1 MNDGPIV
8 RRISFDIHGEFI
20 TQLAREW
27 FYTGEKSHEKVIEIL
42 MDSMT
47 GTDTPEAQIRRYA
60 EDILLGRAALK
71 GSTAAG
77 TYHLETYEPGE
88 EEQMPQSM
96 NIWKEVERRKKAEK
110 DLRRMIERWD
120 VAMDHISESTQ
131 REIRK
136 ELGEETAE
144 DRQQDALDGF
154 MKRMMDE
161 EDHTTE
167 DYGWLEPDG
176 TFHGVGWGDH
186 QEWANNYLEEKLT
199 EEPAAEQKA
208 SSASESQPAS
218 EETKP
223 EEPASSSKQ
232 SQEEAASLQEEI
244 TEINWVEET
253 VKSKYCS
260 NSVSVRYSIGA
271 KSIQL
276 LYDGEPKTY
285 HLSAPLQSVQ
295 RVKKGD
301 YEHFVF
307 YVPEGTTVTADW
319 SGVDGAMLRWIEVSH
334 IFSEDELQNVND
346 SDVQMETSM
355 TVRKNIM
362 YQQVQ
367 EWDYVTHFSW
377 VSDDGGIIFCAE

>member
-131 REIRK
+131 RAIRK

-144 DRQQDALDGF
+144 DRQQDALDSF
-154 MKRMMDE
+154 MARMMDE
-161 EDHTTE
+161 EEHTTE

-176 TFHGVGWGDH
+176 TFYGVEWGAH
-186 QEWANNYLEEKLT
+186 QEWAQNYM
-199 EEPAAEQKA
+199 
-208 SSASESQPAS
+208 SE
-218 EETKP
+218 
-223 EEPASSSKQ
+223 
-232 SQEEAASLQEEI
+232 
-244 TEINWVEET
+244 
-253 VKSKYCS
+253 
-260 NSVSVRYSIGA
+260 R
-271 KSIQL
+271 
-276 LYDGEPKTY
+276 
-285 HLSAPLQSVQ
+285 
-295 RVKKGD
+295 
-301 YEHFVF
+301 
-307 YVPEGTTVTADW
+307 
-319 SGVDGAMLRWIEVSH
+319 M
-334 IFSEDELQNVND
+334 
-346 SDVQMETSM
+346 
-355 TVRKNIM
+355 
-362 YQQVQ
+362 
-367 EWDYVTHFSW
+367 
-377 VSDDGGIIFCAE
+377 

>member
-110 DLRRMIERWD
+110 DRRRIIERWD

-136 ELGEETAE
+136 ELGAGDWLVE
-144 DRQQDALDGF
+144 R
-154 MKRMMDE
+154 
-161 EDHTTE
+161 
-167 DYGWLEPDG
+167 GWVLLHNPSRGIAFPTKNPVKEY
-176 TFHGVGWGDH
+176 TK
-186 QEWANNYLEEKLT
+186 A
-199 EEPAAEQKA
+199 QK
-208 SSASESQPAS
+208 EF
-218 EETKP
+218 
-223 EEPASSSKQ
+223 
-232 SQEEAASLQEEI
+232 
-244 TEINWVEET
+244 
-253 VKSKYCS
+253 
-260 NSVSVRYSIGA
+260 
-271 KSIQL
+271 
-276 LYDGEPKTY
+276 LYDYYME
-285 HLSAPLQSVQ
+285 
-295 RVKKGD
+295 RDCKK
-301 YEHFVF
+301 E
-307 YVPEGTTVTADW
+307 ANAIW
-319 SGVDGAMLRWIEVSH
+319 Q
-334 IFSEDELQNVND
+334 EDE
-346 SDVQMETSM
+346 
-355 TVRKNIM
+355 
-362 YQQVQ
+362 
-367 EWDYVTHFSW
+367 
-377 VSDDGGIIFCAE
+377 

>member
-60 EDILLGRAALK
+60 EGILLGRAALK

-144 DRQQDALDGF
+144 DRQQDALDSF
-154 MKRMMDE
+154 TKRMMDE
-161 EDHTTE
+161 ENHTTE

-176 TFHGVGWGDH
+176 TFHGVEWGAH
-186 QEWANNYLEEKLT
+186 QEWAQNYMSEKF
-199 EEPAAEQKA
+199 
-208 SSASESQPAS
+208 
-218 EETKP
+218 P
-223 EEPASSSKQ
+223 EEAMNGDID
-232 SQEEAASLQEEI
+232 LQI
-244 TEINWVEET
+244 KCNVGL
-253 VKSKYCS
+253 
-260 NSVSVRYSIGA
+260 IGA
-271 KSIQL
+271 GDWLVERGWVL
-276 LYDGEPKTY
+276 L
-285 HLSAPLQSVQ
+285 LSRGCEYS
-295 RVKKGD
+295 
-301 YEHFVF
+301 
-307 YVPEGTTVTADW
+307 GTQE
-319 SGVDGAMLRWIEVSH
+319 I
-334 IFSEDELQNVND
+334 
-346 SDVQMETSM
+346 
-355 TVRKNIM
+355 
-362 YQQVQ
+362 VQ
-367 EWDYVTHFSW
+367 ETFEEMREQIGMEGDWDEIGVTDTDNREF
-377 VSDDGGIIFCAE
+377 VLQDVIEQFYDLMIEKVLNYIGAE

>member
-88 EEQMPQSM
+88 EEQMPKSM

-131 REIRK
+131 RAIRK

-144 DRQQDALDGF
+144 DRQV
-154 MKRMMDE
+154 E
-161 EDHTTE
+161 
-167 DYGWLEPDG
+167 
-176 TFHGVGWGDH
+176 WGDH
-186 QEWANNYLEEKLT
+186 QEWANDYLDKNLT
-199 EEPAAEQKA
+199 
-208 SSASESQPAS
+208 
-218 EETKP
+218 
-223 EEPASSSKQ
+223 
-232 SQEEAASLQEEI
+232 QEERFAAMV
-244 TEINWVEET
+244 EINASGM
-253 VKSKYCS
+253 VK
-260 NSVSVRYSIGA
+260 NSPDVIEAFYDCMIEKILNYIGA
-271 KSIQL
+271 
-276 LYDGEPKTY
+276 E
-285 HLSAPLQSVQ
+285 
-295 RVKKGD
+295 
-301 YEHFVF
+301 
-307 YVPEGTTVTADW
+307 
-319 SGVDGAMLRWIEVSH
+319 
-334 IFSEDELQNVND
+334 
-346 SDVQMETSM
+346 
-355 TVRKNIM
+355 
-362 YQQVQ
+362 
-367 EWDYVTHFSW
+367 
-377 VSDDGGIIFCAE
+377 

>member
-110 DLRRMIERWD
+110 NLRRMIERWD

-144 DRQQDALDGF
+144 DRQQDALDSF
-154 MKRMMDE
+154 MARMMDK

-167 DYGWLEPDG
+167 DYGWLEPDYL
-176 TFHGVGWGDH
+176 VRRGWVLLHNPQQGIAIPTRDITR
-186 QEWANNYLEEKLT
+186 EYTKA
-199 EEPAAEQKA
+199 QK
-208 SSASESQPAS
+208 EFLYDYYM
-218 EETKP
+218 ERDCK
-223 EEPASSSKQ
+223 
-232 SQEEAASLQEEI
+232 EEANAIWQ
-244 TEINWVEET
+244 
-253 VKSKYCS
+253 
-260 NSVSVRYSIGA
+260 
-271 KSIQL
+271 
-276 LYDGEPKTY
+276 
-285 HLSAPLQSVQ
+285 
-295 RVKKGD
+295 
-301 YEHFVF
+301 
-307 YVPEGTTVTADW
+307 
-319 SGVDGAMLRWIEVSH
+319 
-334 IFSEDELQNVND
+334 DE
-346 SDVQMETSM
+346 
-355 TVRKNIM
+355 
-362 YQQVQ
+362 
-367 EWDYVTHFSW
+367 
-377 VSDDGGIIFCAE
+377 

>member
-88 EEQMPQSM
+88 EEQMPKSM

-131 REIRK
+131 RAIRK

-144 DRQQDALDGF
+144 DRQQDALDSF
-154 MKRMMDE
+154 MAR
-161 EDHTTE
+161 
-167 DYGWLEPDG
+167 
-176 TFHGVGWGDH
+176 
-186 QEWANNYLEEKLT
+186 
-199 EEPAAEQKA
+199 
-208 SSASESQPAS
+208 
-218 EETKP
+218 
-223 EEPASSSKQ
+223 
-232 SQEEAASLQEEI
+232 I
-244 TEINWVEET
+244 
-253 VKSKYCS
+253 
-260 NSVSVRYSIGA
+260 
-271 KSIQL
+271 
-276 LYDGEPKTY
+276 
-285 HLSAPLQSVQ
+285 
-295 RVKKGD
+295 RVP
-301 YEHFVF
+301 V
-307 YVPEGTTVTADW
+307 
-319 SGVDGAMLRWIEVSH
+319 
-334 IFSEDELQNVND
+334 
-346 SDVQMETSM
+346 
-355 TVRKNIM
+355 
-362 YQQVQ
+362 
-367 EWDYVTHFSW
+367 
-377 VSDDGGIIFCAE
+377 

>member
-88 EEQMPQSM
+88 EEQMPKSM

-131 REIRK
+131 RAIRK

-144 DRQQDALDGF
+144 DRQV
-154 MKRMMDE
+154 E
-161 EDHTTE
+161 
-167 DYGWLEPDG
+167 
-176 TFHGVGWGDH
+176 WGDH
-186 QEWANNYLEEKLT
+186 QEWANDYLDKNLT
-199 EEPAAEQKA
+199 
-208 SSASESQPAS
+208 
-218 EETKP
+218 
-223 EEPASSSKQ
+223 
-232 SQEEAASLQEEI
+232 QEERFAAMV
-244 TEINWVEET
+244 EINASGM
-253 VKSKYCS
+253 VK
-260 NSVSVRYSIGA
+260 NSPDVIGA
-271 KSIQL
+271 ADYLVRRGWVLLHNPQQGIAIPTRDITREYTKAQKEF
-276 LYDGEPKTY
+276 LYDYYMERDCKEE
-285 HLSAPLQSVQ
+285 ANAIWQ
-295 RVKKGD
+295 
-301 YEHFVF
+301 
-307 YVPEGTTVTADW
+307 
-319 SGVDGAMLRWIEVSH
+319 
-334 IFSEDELQNVND
+334 DE
-346 SDVQMETSM
+346 
-355 TVRKNIM
+355 
-362 YQQVQ
+362 
-367 EWDYVTHFSW
+367 
-377 VSDDGGIIFCAE
+377 